1 MEFLGDA
8 VLDFGV
14 VSILFRMNIRADEGQ
29 LSMMK
34 VAITNNANLAIVAA
48 KLRLH
53 RWLIH
58 SSDQLATE
66 IEALEDKLD
75 IIDKASLI
83 KASSSSQEA
92 SSSPSFA
99 EEKMLPHAEAEH
111 IANSLMKSSKT
122 LADAFEA
129 LIGAIYLDS
138 QCSLEAIQD
147 IVERLH
153 LVPPPENWD
162 FSLFT

>member
-1 MEFLGDA
+1 
-8 VLDFGV
+8 
-14 VSILFRMNIRADEGQ
+14 MNIRADEGQ

-58 SSDQLATE
+58 SSDQLTAE

-75 IIDKASLI
+75 IIDKTSLI
-83 KASSSSQEA
+83 KASSQEPSSI
-92 SSSPSFA
+92 SFA

-111 IANSLMKSSKT
+111 FANSLMKSSKT

-138 QCSLEAIQD
+138 QCSLEVIQD

-153 LVPPPENWD
+153 LVPPAESWD

>member
-58 SSDQLATE
+58 SSDQLTAE

-83 KASSSSQEA
+83 KASSQEP
-92 SSSPSFA
+92 SSSISFA
-99 EEKMLPHAEAEH
+99 EEKILPHAEAEH
-111 IANSLMKSSKT
+111 VANSLMKSSKT

-138 QCSLEAIQD
+138 QCSLEVIQD

-153 LVPPPENWD
+153 LVPPAESWD